1 MLLARPG
8 PCSLSL
14 PDLPIIAQ
22 QALPQSTG
30 QFWLEPC
37 GSGGQAGVSSKHDL
51 LAKHWNGEKLPIDSS
66 LPISLHPALALSLC
80 CPWGGGGAGWEGKS
94 TSSAEALARLQLC
107 PSRSSCSMIENRAVF
122 LDTCDQSH
130 SSAMIM

>member
-66 LPISLHPALALSLC
+66 LPISLRPALALSLC
-80 CPWGGGGAGWEGKS
+80 CPWGGGVRDGKGS
-94 TSSAEALARLQLC
+94 PPRQQKPWLDSSSAPAALPAL
-107 PSRSSCSMIENRAVF
+107 
-122 LDTCDQSH
+122 
-130 SSAMIM
+130 

>member
-8 PCSLSL
+8 PCSLSIT
-14 PDLPIIAQ
+14 DLPIIAQ

-66 LPISLHPALALSLC
+66 LPISLRPALALSLC
-80 CPWGGGGAGWEGKS
+80 CPWGGECGMGREVH
-94 TSSAEALARLQLC
+94 LV
-107 PSRSSCSMIENRAVF
+107 SRSLGSTPALPQPLF
-122 LDTCDQSH
+122 LLYDREQSRIFRH
-130 SSAMIM
+130 M